1 LIVPRWLRWLLVSV
15 AVIVVLAGALA
26 AYVWFSGGSGEP
38 STELVTPTVTTV
50 PATAPGD
57 SITYEIDQDQSLVR
71 FILDEDLR
79 GEPTR
84 VVGVTDQVAAQIVV
98 DFGDPQSSQLG
109 TIRINART
117 LATDSEFRDRAIRG
131 QILDS
136 AQDEFEFIEFT
147 PTAIGGFPTSVMPGD
162 AVELEIT
169 GDLTIRTLTNP
180 VTFAVTLTVDESQV
194 SGSGTA
200 VVQRADFELTI
211 PNVPSVANVS
221 EDVTLEIDFVA
232 LPVG

>member
-1 LIVPRWLRWLLVSV
+1 MPRWLRWLIV
-15 AVIVVLAGALA
+15 ASAVVVVLLGALG
-26 AYVWFSGGSGEP
+26 AYIWFSGGSGEP
-38 STELVTPTVTTV
+38 STELVTPTVTTT
-50 PATAPGD
+50 PAAEPGD
-57 SITYEIDQDQSLVR
+57 RLTYEIDQDQSLVR

-98 DFGDPQSSQLG
+98 DFDDPASSQLG

-147 PTAIGGFPTSVMPGD
+147 PTAFTGFPATVAPGD
-162 AVELEIT
+162 EVELEIT
-169 GDLTIRTLTNP
+169 GDLTIRTITNP
-180 VTFAVTLTVDESQV
+180 VTFSVTLAADEAGV
-194 SGSGTA
+194 SGSGSA
-200 VVQRADFELTI
+200 VVQRADFDLTI
-211 PNVPSVANVS
+211 PNVPGVANVS
-221 EDVTLEIDFVA
+221 EDVTLEIEFVA